1 MADSDESRL
10 AREIGKAIAKKRGAA
25 GFTQEQ
31 VAEQLGIGLE
41 AVSRME
47 RGLVVPTVAR
57 LAELADIF
65 ECNVA
70 DLLTL
75 ASNRAN
81 DQALHLSRTLAK
93 LNASDRTLIVE
104 MVEQLATRLGR
115 R

>member
-1 MADSDESRL
+1 ML
-10 AREIGKAIAKKRGAA
+10 PGL
-25 GFTQEQ
+25 TQDQ

-47 RGLVVPTVAR
+47 RGLVIPTVAR

-81 DQALHLSRTLAK
+81 DQALHLSRTLSK
-93 LNASDRTLIVE
+93 LSASDRALIVE
-104 MVEQLATRLGR
+104 MVEQLATRLTR

>member
-1 MADSDESRL
+1 MPQSKTDQLTELVGST
-10 AREIGKAIAKKRGAA
+10 IAKQRLECGL
-25 GFTQEQ
+25 TQDQ
-31 VAEQLGIGLE
+31 VAESLGIGTE

-47 RGLVVPTVAR
+47 RGLVMPTVAR

-81 DQALHLSRTLAK
+81 DQALHLSRTLSK
-93 LNASDRTLIVE
+93 LSTSDRALIVE
-104 MVEQLATRLGR
+104 MVEQLATRLSR